1 MCILLTHHQKHALS
15 NRLALLVIGLALITG
30 CGFKLRESVEMPPVL
45 SRISVVGGNRMFNE
59 QLVQRLQQSGSVVVE
74 ADSAATL
81 FISRSEYQK
90 SVRTLDAAGLATG
103 YDYTYTVD
111 YQVSDSNGVVLQ
123 PRSIISQQRTLE
135 YDATQVLQIEQEEAF
150 LKKQIE
156 QEIISQLLRQL
167 SQIEQVR

>member
-111 YQVSDSNGVVLQ
+111 YQVSDSNGVVLR